1 MRRTLFDTDHD
12 EFRANVREFLARG
25 VVPDYPKW
33 LADEAVPRD
42 FFIDI
47 AAIGVQGMPFD
58 PAYGGAGVT
67 DYRYNVVVQEEAARA
82 QVTLGTLRT
91 QTDVI
96 APYFLAYCNAG
107 QRDRWFSGIVSGE
120 SLTAIAMTEPGT
132 GSDLAGV
139 RTRAVRD
146 GDHYVINGA
155 KTFITG
161 GGLADLVIV
170 LARTDADA
178 SDRRAGLSLIV
189 VEAGTPGFE
198 KGRKLPKLG
207 LHVQDTVELSFDNV
221 RVPVANRLGEEHVAF
236 GYLGHNLAQERVAIA
251 VGAMAQARSAI
262 ELTVEYVNQ
271 REVFGTTVGHF
282 QNTKFELAAMS
293 AEVEAAQA
301 MIDRAVLDLVDGQ
314 LSGPDAARVKLFVT
328 EMQGRVTDRCLQ
340 LFGGYGYITELPIAR
355 LYADAR
361 VARIYGG
368 TSEVM
373 KSIIAKSMGLR

>member
-1 MRRTLFDTDHD
+1 MRRTLFDADHE
-12 EFRANVREFLARG
+12 EFRANVREFLSRK
-25 VVPDYPKW
+25 VVPQYPTW
-33 LADEAVPRD
+33 LANEAVPREL
-42 FFIDI
+42 FADI

-58 PAYGGAGVT
+58 PAYGGAGVI

-96 APYFLAYCNAG
+96 APYFLEYCNAD
-107 QRDRWFSGIVSGE
+107 QRDRWFSGIASGE
-120 SLTAIAMTEPGT
+120 LLTAIAMTEPGT

-170 LARTDADA
+170 LARTGPADT
-178 SDRRAGLSLIV
+178 DRRSGLSLIV
-189 VEAGTPGFE
+189 VEADTPGFE

-207 LHVQDTVELSFDNV
+207 LQVQDTVELSFDDV
-221 RVPVANRLGEEHVAF
+221 HVPVGNLLGEENVAF
-236 GYLGHNLAQERVAIA
+236 GYLGHNLAQERLAIA
-251 VGAMAQARSAI
+251 VGAMAQARSAV
-262 ELTVEYVNQ
+262 ELTVEYVNG
-271 REVFGTTVGHF
+271 REVFGKTVGHF

-293 AEVEAAQA
+293 AEVEAAQT
-301 MIDRAVLDLVDGQ
+301 MIDRAVLDLVDDQ

-328 EMQGRVTDRCLQ
+328 EMQGRVVDRCLQ